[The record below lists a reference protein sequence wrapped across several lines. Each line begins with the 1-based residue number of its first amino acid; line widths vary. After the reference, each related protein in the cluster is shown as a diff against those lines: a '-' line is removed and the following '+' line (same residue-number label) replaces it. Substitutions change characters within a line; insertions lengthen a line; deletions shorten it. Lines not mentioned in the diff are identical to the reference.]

1 MKPLI
6 PLFVLFFSL
15 AANAQNS
22 NIYQPPWKLIQQAAA
37 QKQQLYDGV
46 FQRANLLRNVV
57 SQIKHLD
64 GKDDVANVK
73 EKQRYYFESLE
84 NITKYASN
92 NPQNAASLHINIDNL
107 QKELLT
113 DFTTGDIFKIEASY
127 FAREKFFEDFK
138 SLRDSKPEKFLEM
151 LKEGDYKYK
160 TKHSGNSLD
169 ETWNAY

>member
-1 MKPLI
+1 MKLLI
-6 PLFVLFFSL
+6 TLFVLSFSL
-15 AANAQNS
+15 LADAQTT
-22 NIYQPPWKLIQQAAA
+22 NIYQPPWALIQQAAA
-37 QKQQLYDGV
+37 QKQQQYDGI
-46 FQRANLLRNVV
+46 FQRANLLRNAVL
-57 SQIKHLD
+57 QIKHLD
-64 GKDDVANVK
+64 GNDDVGNVK
-73 EKQRYYFESLE
+73 EKQRYYVESLQL
-84 NITKYASN
+84 ITDFAQK
-92 NPQNAASLHINIDNL
+92 NPQKAASIHMNIDDL

-160 TKHSGNSLD
+160 YKHSGNSLD